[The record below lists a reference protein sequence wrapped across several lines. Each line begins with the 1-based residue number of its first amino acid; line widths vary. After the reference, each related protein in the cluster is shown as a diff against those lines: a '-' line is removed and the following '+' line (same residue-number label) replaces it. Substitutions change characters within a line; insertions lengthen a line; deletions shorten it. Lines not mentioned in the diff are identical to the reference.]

1 MCSIVTY
8 TPLYNHFDLHTIII
22 QYGIE
27 RTHFFSFYSFIYLE
41 TNTVVNTPRL
51 DRCLHRENPAWDFRC
66 ISMRLLFI
74 KEISRRKT
82 RGIKI
87 IL

>member
-8 TPLYNHFDLHTIII
+8 IHYIII
-22 QYGIE
+22 LKYIEYGIE

-51 DRCLHRENPAWDFRC
+51 DRFLHRENPAWDFRC
-66 ISMRLLFI
+66 ISMRLFFI
-74 KEISRRKT
+74 KEISRRRTGESK
-82 RGIKI
+82 
-87 IL
+87 